1 MKKTSLVL
9 VEFLQL
15 VQCFCLSVGL
25 SVVCVI
31 LWLDKGDFKNKKI
44 CILCVH
50 VKINKHLF
58 EPFCVLIQNY
68 SLTSLGLK
76 VGTLRAPGP

>member
-1 MKKTSLVL
+1 MKKIYLVL

-25 SVVCVI
+25 SVFEVSFCGLI
-31 LWLDKGDFKNKKI
+31 KGISPKN

-68 SLTSLGLK
+68 RLTSQGLK
-76 VGTLRAPGP
+76 VGTMQAPGP